1 MRAILE
7 FVLAPIGKGWVVALA
22 VLGIERVIVLSE
34 QGLMVVIEQV
44 PGIELVRVIV
54 LTVLE

>member
-34 QGLMVVIEQV
+34 QGWMVVIEQV
-44 PGIELVRVIV
+44 PGIELVIV